1 MIEIETSIHDAY
13 SVEVKVGFKTQRIG
27 QKAEYET
34 NTWFFIPNSLDINA
48 STYQK
53 EQFYSDVKSKVRF
66 ITPIYLLKEIV
77 DNGAVP
83 LNNLRSALNDVL
95 DDNDEDTELLM
106 EYEFQLKMFMAIFR
120 SAIRD
125 HITEIKKCVLNA
137 DLESQC
143 REFAT
148 SVDNISIQ
156 FRALRELLVELEDG
170 CEAKNYYDFADEYL
184 SYAIIH
190 QVFNFIELLEGN
202 QYRIPTDLHQHL
214 IGLITREKEYMGRQ
228 GYLDIIKGNKENNQ
242 KVVYRHSMLD
252 KYIESDLV
260 LTSNKRKDEDGV
272 IAQQIYYS
280 LAAGLSMI
288 FATVIAFS
296 FQQKYGNFTMPLFV
310 ALVISYMLKDR
321 IKELMRY
328 YFIGKLGG
336 KYFDNKTNIS
346 IKDQKI
352 GWIRESVD
360 FIAEDKV
367 SEDILNLR
375 DRSALLEIENK
386 IHNEKILLYRKKVH
400 LDNKKVI
407 KESTYAFDG
416 INDIIHFNF
425 TRLTQRMNNPYISV
439 FTLDQEGVNGK
450 PEKILADKIYYLNF
464 VTQIKYEDKIDY
476 KRFRVVCKRTG
487 IESIEELNI
496 S

>member
-1 MIEIETSIHDAY
+1 MIELETSIHDAY
-13 SVEVKVGFKTQRIG
+13 SLEVKVGFKSDKIG
-27 QKAEYET
+27 QQAEFES
-34 NTWFFIPNSLDINA
+34 NTWLFIPNSLDINA
-48 STYQK
+48 STYRK
-53 EQFYSDVKSKVRF
+53 EQFYSDVKSKIRF
-66 ITPIYLLKEIV
+66 ITPTYLLKEIV

-83 LNNLRSALNDVL
+83 LNNLKSALNDVL
-95 DDNDEDTELLM
+95 TDDKSDSDLLM

-120 SAIRD
+120 SALRD
-125 HITEIKKCVLNA
+125 HITFTKKCITTE
-137 DLESQC
+137 DFEEQC
-143 REFAT
+143 IEFVAI
-148 SVDNISIQ
+148 VDNISIQ
-156 FRALRELLVELEDG
+156 FRAIRELIDNIEE
-170 CEAKNYYDFADEYL
+170 ENEIRNFYEFADEYL

-190 QVFNFIELLEGN
+190 QIFNFLERLSVE
-202 QYRIPTDLHQHL
+202 QYKSVYQHFV
-214 IGLITREKEYMGRQ
+214 GLISREKEYMRKQ
-228 GYLDIIKGNKENNQ
+228 NYLDIIKGDKENNQ
-242 KVVYRHSMLD
+242 KVVYRHAMLD

-260 LTSNKRKDEDGV
+260 LTSNKRRDEDGV

-328 YFIGKLGG
+328 YFIGKIGG
-336 KYFDNKTNIS
+336 KYYDNKTNIS
-346 IKDQKI
+346 VKEQKI
-352 GWIRESVD
+352 GWIREAID

-367 SEDILNLR
+367 PEEVLNIR

-416 INDIIHFNF
+416 INDIMHFNL
-425 TRLTQRMNNPYISV
+425 TRFSQRMNNPYIAV
-439 FTLDQEGVNGK
+439 YTLDDETGE
-450 PEKILADKIYYLNF
+450 PEQVLADKIYYLNF
-464 VTQIKYEDKIDY
+464 ITQIKYDGKVDY

-487 IESIEELNI
+487 IEAIEALA
-496 S
+496 

>member
-1 MIEIETSIHDAY
+1 MIELETSIHDAY
-13 SVEVKVGFKTQRIG
+13 SLEVKVGFKSDKIG
-27 QKAEYET
+27 QQAEFES
-34 NTWFFIPNSLDINA
+34 NTWLFIPNSLDVNA

-53 EQFYSDVKSKVRF
+53 GQFYSDVKSKVRF

-83 LNNLRSALNDVL
+83 LNNLKSALNDVL
-95 DDNDEDTELLM
+95 LDTTNNADLLM

-120 SAIRD
+120 SALRD
-125 HITEIKKCVLNA
+125 HIISIKKCLNTA
-137 DLESQC
+137 DFEEQC
-143 REFAT
+143 IEFVAA
-148 SVDNISIQ
+148 VDNISIQ
-156 FRALRELLVELEDG
+156 FRSIRDLLEGIEKG
-170 CEAKNYYDFADEYL
+170 SEIMNYYDFADEYL

-190 QVFNFIELLEGN
+190 QVFNFLDILPKER
-202 QYRIPTDLHQHL
+202 YASVHHYF
-214 IGLITREKEYMGRQ
+214 IGLISREKEYMRQ
-228 GYLDIIKGNKENNQ
+228 QDYIDIIKGDKENNQ
-242 KVVYRHSMLD
+242 KVVYRHTMLD

-260 LTSNKRKDEDGV
+260 LTSNKQKDEDGV

-280 LAAGLSMI
+280 LAAGLSMV

-310 ALVISYMLKDR
+310 ALVISYILKDR

-336 KYFDNKTNIS
+336 KYYDNKTNIS
-346 IKDQKI
+346 VKEQKI
-352 GWIRESVD
+352 GWIREAID

-367 SEDILNLR
+367 PEEVLNIR

-386 IHNEKILLYRKKVH
+386 IHNEKIMLYRKKVH

-416 INDIIHFNF
+416 INDIMHFNL
-425 TRLTQRMNNPYISV
+425 TRFTQRMNNPYIAV
-439 FTLDQEGVNGK
+439 YTLDDDEN
-450 PEKILADKIYYLNF
+450 PEQILADKIYYLNF
-464 VTQIKYEDKIDY
+464 ITQIKYQGKIDY

-487 IESIEELNI
+487 IEAIEDLA
-496 S
+496 